1 MFIMVKSKFKLLN
14 LLIWKPVV
22 LHVIYV
28 AVLVA
33 LVKDIFFRIEYL
45 SIWCSGF
52 LSLLFVFNTK
62 KRLEN
67 SLLYLYGVLC
77 LILFCRMI
85 SVSSTCTLYLYS
97 INSYWNVRYKHVQRS
112 LQLPYIVNVLLK
124 QNIDGGRKQ
133 INLTLSRINRYC
145 TITYHSRV

>member
-28 AVLVA
+28 SVLVA
-33 LVKDIFFRIEYL
+33 LVKDIFLELNIYQFDAQDSWVYY
-45 SIWCSGF
+45 
-52 LSLLFVFNTK
+52 FVFNTK

-67 SLLYLYGVLC
+67 SLYLYGVLC
-77 LILFCRMI
+77 LFCRMI